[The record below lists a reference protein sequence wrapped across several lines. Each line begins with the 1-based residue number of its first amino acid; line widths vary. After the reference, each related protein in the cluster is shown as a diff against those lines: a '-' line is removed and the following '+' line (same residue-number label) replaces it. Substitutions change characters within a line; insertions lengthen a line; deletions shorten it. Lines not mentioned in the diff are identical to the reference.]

1 MLDLKFLRMKNDEG
15 PTNHNVT
22 LGYVLGGL
30 GVFIFAL
37 TLPMTR
43 LAVGDNQHPQL
54 SPFFVTAGRAAVAG
68 LLSAAYLL
76 VRRCSVPPRALWRT
90 LGLSAAGTVIGFPLG
105 IAMAL
110 REVPSMHAAV
120 VTGLLPLATAIG
132 GAITTKKRHSLG
144 FWFCAIL
151 GCVLVIAFA
160 HHQGG
165 GRLVGADGWLL
176 FSIISAAIGYVA
188 GARASAQLP
197 SPQVISWVLVGSLP
211 LTLPLMLL
219 AWPQGRIEA
228 AAWIG
233 FGYVA
238 VFSMWIGFFAW
249 YRGLV
254 LGGVVRV
261 SQVQLLQPFL
271 ALLLAAPILG
281 ERLDPLTLGF
291 SLVILVV
298 VAVGRWLP

>member
-1 MLDLKFLRMKNDEG
+1 MKNDEG

-90 LGLSAAGTVIGFPLG
+90 FGLSAAGTVIGFPLG

-271 ALLLAAPILG
+271 ALLLAALILG

>member
-1 MLDLKFLRMKNDEG
+1 VLDLKFLRMKNDEG

>member
-1 MLDLKFLRMKNDEG
+1 
-15 PTNHNVT
+15 
-22 LGYVLGGL
+22 
-30 GVFIFAL
+30 
-37 TLPMTR
+37 
-43 LAVGDNQHPQL
+43 
-54 SPFFVTAGRAAVAG
+54 
-68 LLSAAYLL
+68 
-76 VRRCSVPPRALWRT
+76 
-90 LGLSAAGTVIGFPLG
+90 
-105 IAMAL
+105 
-110 REVPSMHAAV
+110 
-120 VTGLLPLATAIG
+120 
-132 GAITTKKRHSLG
+132 
-144 FWFCAIL
+144 
-151 GCVLVIAFA
+151 
-160 HHQGG
+160 
-165 GRLVGADGWLL
+165 L

-219 AWPQGRIEA
+219 FWPQGHIEA
-228 AAWIG
+228 PAWIG
-233 FGYVA
+233 FGYVSL
-238 VFSMWIGFFAW
+238 FSMWIGFFAW

>member
-1 MLDLKFLRMKNDEG
+1 MKNDEG

>member
-1 MLDLKFLRMKNDEG
+1 VLDLKFLRMKNDEG
-15 PTNHNVT
+15 AANHNVT

>member
-1 MLDLKFLRMKNDEG
+1 
-15 PTNHNVT
+15 
-22 LGYVLGGL
+22 VLGGL

>member
-211 LTLPLMLL
+211 VTLPLMLL

>member
-1 MLDLKFLRMKNDEG
+1 MKNDEG
-15 PTNHNVT
+15 AANHNVT

>member
-1 MLDLKFLRMKNDEG
+1 MKNDEG

-238 VFSMWIGFFAW
+238 LFSMWIGFFAW

>member
-1 MLDLKFLRMKNDEG
+1 
-15 PTNHNVT
+15 
-22 LGYVLGGL
+22 
-30 GVFIFAL
+30 
-37 TLPMTR
+37 
-43 LAVGDNQHPQL
+43 
-54 SPFFVTAGRAAVAG
+54 
-68 LLSAAYLL
+68 
-76 VRRCSVPPRALWRT
+76 
-90 LGLSAAGTVIGFPLG
+90 
-105 IAMAL
+105 
-110 REVPSMHAAV
+110 
-120 VTGLLPLATAIG
+120 
-132 GAITTKKRHSLG
+132 
-144 FWFCAIL
+144 
-151 GCVLVIAFA
+151 LVIAFA

>member
-1 MLDLKFLRMKNDEG
+1 M
-15 PTNHNVT
+15 
-22 LGYVLGGL
+22 
-30 GVFIFAL
+30 
-37 TLPMTR
+37 
-43 LAVGDNQHPQL
+43 
-54 SPFFVTAGRAAVAG
+54 
-68 LLSAAYLL
+68 
-76 VRRCSVPPRALWRT
+76 
-90 LGLSAAGTVIGFPLG
+90 
-105 IAMAL
+105 
-110 REVPSMHAAV
+110 
-120 VTGLLPLATAIG
+120 
-132 GAITTKKRHSLG
+132 
-144 FWFCAIL
+144 
-151 GCVLVIAFA
+151 
-160 HHQGG
+160 
-165 GRLVGADGWLL
+165 VGADGWLL

-211 LTLPLMLL
+211 VTLPLMLL

>member
-1 MLDLKFLRMKNDEG
+1 MQNDEG
-15 PTNHNVT
+15 ATDHKVT
-22 LGYVLGGL
+22 LGYLFGAL

-43 LAVGDNQHPQL
+43 LAVGDNQDPQL
-54 SPFFVTAGRAAVAG
+54 SPFFVTVGRAAVAG
-68 LLSAAYLL
+68 LLSAAYLF
-76 VRRCSVPPRALWRT
+76 VRRCPVPPRALWRT

-132 GAITTKKRHSLG
+132 GAITTQKRHSLG
-144 FWFCAIL
+144 FWLCAIL
-151 GCVLVIAFA
+151 GCALVINFA
-160 HHQGG
+160 YHQGG

-176 FSIISAAIGYVA
+176 FSIFSAAIGYVA

-197 SPQVISWVLVGSLP
+197 STQVISWVLVGSLP
-211 LTLPLMLL
+211 LTLPLMALT
-219 AWPQGRIEA
+219 WPHGRIEV

-233 FGYVA
+233 FGYVSI
-238 VFSMWIGFFAW
+238 FSMWIGFFAW

-271 ALLLAAPILG
+271 ALVLAAPILG
-281 ERLDPLTLGF
+281 ERLEPLTLGF

-298 VAVGRWLP
+298 VGLGRWLP

>member
-1 MLDLKFLRMKNDEG
+1 VLDLKFLRMKNDEG

-43 LAVGDNQHPQL
+43 LAVGDNEHPQL

>member
-1 MLDLKFLRMKNDEG
+1 
-15 PTNHNVT
+15 
-22 LGYVLGGL
+22 
-30 GVFIFAL
+30 
-37 TLPMTR
+37 
-43 LAVGDNQHPQL
+43 
-54 SPFFVTAGRAAVAG
+54 
-68 LLSAAYLL
+68 
-76 VRRCSVPPRALWRT
+76 
-90 LGLSAAGTVIGFPLG
+90 
-105 IAMAL
+105 MAL

>member
-1 MLDLKFLRMKNDEG
+1 MKNDEG

-211 LTLPLMLL
+211 VTLPLMLL

>member
-1 MLDLKFLRMKNDEG
+1 MRNENDKD

-22 LGYVLGGL
+22 LGYVLGAL
-30 GVFIFAL
+30 GVFIFAM

-43 LAVGDNQHPQL
+43 LAVGDSQHPQL
-54 SPFFVTAGRAAVAG
+54 SPFFVTVGRAAVAG
-68 LLSAAYLL
+68 LLSAAYLF
-76 VRRCSVPPRALWRT
+76 VRRCPVPPRALWRT
-90 LGLSAAGTVIGFPLG
+90 LALSAAGTVIGFPLG

-120 VTGLLPLATAIG
+120 VTGLLPLATAIA

-144 FWFCAIL
+144 FWLCAIL
-151 GCVLVIAFA
+151 GCALVIIFA

-211 LTLPLMLL
+211 LTLPFMLL
-219 AWPQGRIEA
+219 FWPQGHIEA
-228 AAWIG
+228 PAWIG
-233 FGYVA
+233 FGYVSL
-238 VFSMWIGFFAW
+238 FSMWIGFFAW

>member
-1 MLDLKFLRMKNDEG
+1 MKNDEG

-271 ALLLAAPILG
+271 ALLLAGPILG